1 MKKLKSF
8 SVKSMASLSREE
20 LARLTG
26 GDFTVYDC
34 KEGNDGKY
42 CAISFSGDTVTLG
55 ICKVYCTTTV
65 DGFKYDYRCVSKSS
79 N

>member
-1 MKKLKSF
+1 
-8 SVKSMASLSREE
+8 MASLSREE
-20 LARLTG
+20 MARLTG

-55 ICKVYCTTTV
+55 ICKVSYT
-65 DGFKYDYRCVSKSS
+65 DIGRHINKLINVS
-79 N
+79 